1 MTEITLPLPRT
12 DGRVALETAIA
23 RRRSI
28 RKYKSEDLTLE
39 QIGQLLWAAQGITGR
54 ADYQR
59 AAPSA
64 GGCHPLELYVCR
76 ADGVWHYRPDDHVLI
91 LHRKDDVRQ
100 ALATAAW
107 HQDFIASAPCVFVI
121 SAVVARTTRR
131 YHERGAL
138 RYVPMDAAHAA
149 QNLLLQAVALGLGS
163 VPVGAFDDQSV
174 ALVLALSPQETVL
187 YILPVGYPG

>member
-1 MTEITLPLPRT
+1 MAKIVLPSPRT
-12 DGRVALETAIA
+12 DGPMALETAIA

-28 RKYKSEDLTLE
+28 RKYRSEDLTLE

-76 ADGVWHYRPDDHVLI
+76 ADGIWHYLPKEHALTLRQAGDI
-91 LHRKDDVRQ
+91 RQ
-100 ALATAAW
+100 ALASAAW
-107 HQDFIASAPCVFVI
+107 HQDFIAEAPCVFFI

-149 QNLLLQAVALGLGS
+149 QNLLLQAVALGLGG
-163 VPVGAFDDQSV
+163 VPIGAFDDQAV
-174 ALVLALSPQETVL
+174 ALVLSLSPQETPL